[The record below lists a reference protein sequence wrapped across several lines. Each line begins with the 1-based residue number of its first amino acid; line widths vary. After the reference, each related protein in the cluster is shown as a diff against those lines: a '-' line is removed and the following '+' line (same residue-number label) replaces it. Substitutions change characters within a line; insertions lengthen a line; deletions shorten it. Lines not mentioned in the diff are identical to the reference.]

1 MSPTRNE
8 SDRVLGR
15 GRDFLVSS
23 FSSVGVWV
31 RKGLIRNKEWGYE
44 VSPWVRKGLIRNK
57 EWGYEAQRVGMINTM
72 QEMCNA
78 PDGKHLNSL
87 ACVDL
92 LEVMLV
98 EHLQKLLL
106 IHIAIYDSLVSY
118 VENLL

>member
-1 MSPTRNE
+1 
-8 SDRVLGR
+8 
-15 GRDFLVSS
+15 
-23 FSSVGVWV
+23 
-31 RKGLIRNKEWGYE
+31 
-44 VSPWVRKGLIRNK
+44 
-57 EWGYEAQRVGMINTM
+57 MINTL

-98 EHLQKLLL
+98 EHLHKLLL

-118 VENLL
+118 VENLLWFFI